1 MQHVMKKIF
10 VSFIVISFLVS
21 CKKSF
26 LDVAPRDKVSD
37 ATFWRNEADANA
49 AAAGVYSYWSF
60 PFDDGVNNV
69 PGRALFLGDAW
80 SDDATTSNFW
90 NGFWYNTWSG
100 NISTQDPTINN
111 YWIALYGVIRKA
123 NVFLANIGKPVMDEA
138 VRKRLTAEVKF
149 IRAYEYLLLLSTWGG
164 VPIVDK
170 PLETTELSIPKST
183 PDEVRNFILKDL
195 DEAIP
200 DLALTPEKGRIKKG
214 AGLALKART
223 LLYGRRWAEAAAA
236 AKEVMELGVH
246 GLFQTT
252 VGDGYQKQFLTEE
265 NEEVLASWK
274 YDAAQRPNE
283 KPALLATWQ
292 GWGEGNLVSPTQA
305 LVDAYDTYDKNTDQ
319 LLPANP
325 AAPYVNRDPR
335 FDFTIVTGVGSS
347 TDYGIKKFLG
357 TDAGSENV
365 IIRYAEVLLTYAEAK
380 IENNNID
387 ASVLDA
393 INQVRARAYGV
404 GVTHVAAYPEI
415 TTLVQADLLK
425 IVRNERRVELAMEGL
440 RWYDITRWG
449 IALTVMNGPV
459 MGANGM
465 VSKTR
470 TFTTRDYLRPIPQQQ
485 IDLSKNVLVQN
496 DGY

>member
-1 MQHVMKKIF
+1 MKKIF
-10 VSFIVISFLVS
+10 VFSIVMSLLVS

-26 LDVAPRDKVSD
+26 LDVVPRDKVSD
-37 ATFWRNEADANA
+37 ATFWRNETDANA
-49 AAAGVYSYWSF
+49 AAAGVYSYWSY

-69 PGRALFLGDAW
+69 PGRALFLGDDW

-100 NISTQDPTINN
+100 NISTQDATINN

-123 NVFLANIGKPVMDEA
+123 NVFLANIDKPTMDEA
-138 VRKRLTAEVKF
+138 ARKRLTAEVKF

-164 VPIVDK
+164 VPIVDR
-170 PLETTELSIPKST
+170 PLETAELAIPKNT
-183 PDEVRNFILKDL
+183 TEEVRNFILKDL

-200 DLALTPEKGRIKKG
+200 DLATTPEKGRIKKG

-223 LLYGRRWAEAAAA
+223 LLYGKKWAEAAAA
-236 AKEVMELGVH
+236 AKEVMDIGVY
-246 GLFQTT
+246 GLFQTAA
-252 VGDGYQKQFLTEE
+252 GDGYQKQFETEE
-265 NEEVLASWK
+265 NKEVLASWK

-283 KPALLATWQ
+283 KPALIATWQ

-305 LVDAYDTYDKNTDQ
+305 LVDAYDTYDRTTDQ

-335 FDFTIVTGVGSS
+335 FDFTVATGVGSS

-357 TDAGSENV
+357 TNAGSDNV
-365 IIRYAEVLLTYAEAK
+365 ILRYAEVLLTYAEAK
-380 IENNNID
+380 IEDDDID

-393 INQVRARAYGV
+393 INQVRARAYGTDV
-404 GVTHVAAYPEI
+404 SHVAAYPEI
-415 TTLVQADLLK
+415 TTMVQADLRS

-459 MGANGM
+459 LGANGM
-465 VSKTR
+465 ISKTR
-470 TFTTRDYLRPIPQQQ
+470 TFTARDYLRPIPQQQ
-485 IDLSKNVLVQN
+485 IDLSKKVLLQN